1 MAGDV
6 TSVKYLFQD
15 IEENI
20 NKKNGEDFEI
30 WHVGLLTFTCSELED
45 LDSNPFGI
53 NVYKFTEARGYT
65 VAPDYSEPHYLDY
78 GFIPA
83 VKLKFKKI
91 GVKKC

>member
-30 WHVGLLTFTCSELED
+30 WHVGFLTFLCSESED
-45 LDSNPFGI
+45 LKDNQFGI
-53 NVYKFTEARGYT
+53 NVYKFTEARGYN
-65 VAPDYSEPHYLDY
+65 VAPDYSENHYASY
-78 GFIPA
+78 GFTPA
-83 VKLKFKKI
+83 IKLKFKKI
-91 GVKKC
+91 GS